1 MCHTRVQLWRTLRH
15 VGLTHPASPAS
26 RFAPAH
32 STLQLQTMGSE
43 PRVLVTPSLDLNWRG
58 GLIPSD
64 ETTADARSRIVK
76 SGGQAS
82 LRRSPCLLKQSSL
95 GPYEQRLMRQTRHM
109 AKEDNA
115 EPLASELPAPKKRKL
130 LSDVHR
136 PRTNASG
143 DKNATDKHNQRSFL
157 LQKQKDAGEYGA
169 LGLVCDSRFHP
180 TSHNTKMPPRAP
192 DLTNLA
198 TLLEKYLHQV
208 GVGSKEG
215 RTPGEGSPLRRK
227 TARSKGS

>member
-1 MCHTRVQLWRTLRH
+1 MHLVIRMPPTNTTNGIVLPTESTLSTAYLGRHRTQPNL
-15 VGLTHPASPAS
+15 
-26 RFAPAH
+26 FAPSRAP
-32 STLQLQTMGSE
+32 STTRY
-43 PRVLVTPSLDLNWRG
+43 PA
-58 GLIPSD
+58 
-64 ETTADARSRIVK
+64 TT
-76 SGGQAS
+76 
-82 LRRSPCLLKQSSL
+82 
-95 GPYEQRLMRQTRHM
+95 
-109 AKEDNA
+109 
-115 EPLASELPAPKKRKL
+115 
-130 LSDVHR
+130 
-136 PRTNASG
+136 
-143 DKNATDKHNQRSFL
+143 SFL
-157 LQKQKDAGEYGA
+157 PQKQKDAGEYGA